1 MKNKK
6 IFLQF
11 FQVISFINLITY
23 SGTMLFSKSSELDK
37 SDLKV
42 ASLSEKYK
50 QQEENKYYWYN
61 KCVEIYNEG
70 NYADLQEIS
79 TGQQKE
85 IKRYKVISK
94 DGKDYVLRV
103 RPSIVAMRDER
114 SRNIV
119 RRKKTFPEV
128 CYEDSY
134 PGENAN
140 FYIGEIYGSSGGY
153 DNFQYQYEW
162 ESVKKDK
169 LIYYASE
176 NGRVD
181 RRTFMVRCPAKLEA
195 KFLDNDRKRRKYSYK
210 FNGIYCKNLRQ
221 VSTDDE
227 YFNYGHGY

>member
-85 IKRYKVISK
+85 IKRYKVILK

-103 RPSIVAMRDER
+103 RPSILAMRDQR

-181 RRTFMVRCPAKLEA
+181 RRTFMVRCPAKLKA
-195 KFLDNDRKRRKYSYK
+195 KFLDNDRKRKKYYRKYNV
-210 FNGIYCKNLRQ
+210 FCKNLRQ
-221 VSTDDE
+221 ISTDRE
-227 YFNYGHGY
+227 FLYYGNGH